1 MLSGSYAYGSC
12 SVAAPANCAAPGGGT
27 INHGTSG
34 TFYAASTVPF
44 GSSCVSQA
52 RTCSNGSLSG
62 TYTATSCSVTP
73 AASCTLPGGGTLA
86 HGASA
91 DFYQTA
97 TVPYGT
103 ACSTVKQSRTC
114 SNGSLSGSYTNASCA
129 TAAPANCTA
138 PGGATINHGSSDTFY
153 AASTVP
159 FGSSCSSET
168 RACTNGVLSGSNTA
182 TSCSVTPAANC
193 STPTGGTLNHGQS
206 GIFYTES
213 VVPFGSS
220 CSGETRT
227 CSNGV
232 LSGSNTKGSCA
243 VTPAAS
249 CALPGGGS
257 LAHDAAATFF
267 ETDSVPFGSSCV
279 SQSRSCND
287 GALSGSYTHATC
299 APEAPASC
307 IGPDGATIAHNALAT
322 YFASASVPYGG
333 TCSSEKRACFNGTLS
348 GSNTHPACSV
358 TEGAQCNL
366 PDGGKLASGASKDFY
381 KTATVGKGVSC
392 DTVKETRSCENGTLS
407 GYAMLPSCSPRS
419 TPGRAGAVES
429 SACANIGAVVS
440 KACDTAI
447 TGKKSAV
454 LKTQDVKNHYVRIIR
469 E

>member
-1 MLSGSYAYGSC
+1 MAETYASLSAMLAVLVDRDPVQDTDFASALPSLFERAERRI
-12 SVAAPANCAAPGGGT
+12 VRDLNLAPATQLTQGT
-27 INHGTSG
+27 IVGNLGFSEIA
-34 TFYAASTVPF
+34 FPKPVF
-44 GSSCVSQA
+44 
-52 RTCSNGSLSG
+52 
-62 TYTATSCSVTP
+62 
-73 AASCTLPGGGTLA
+73 
-86 HGASA
+86 HGA
-91 DFYQTA
+91 T
-97 TVPYGT
+97 
-103 ACSTVKQSRTC
+103 
-114 SNGSLSGSYTNASCA
+114 L
-129 TAAPANCTA
+129 
-138 PGGATINHGSSDTFY
+138 Y
-153 AASTVP
+153 A
-159 FGSSCSSET
+159 
-168 RACTNGVLSGSNTA
+168 
-182 TSCSVTPAANC
+182 
-193 STPTGGTLNHGQS
+193 
-206 GIFYTES
+206 ES

-232 LSGSNTKGSCA
+232 LSGSNTKGSCS

-407 GYAMLPSCSPRS
+407 GYAMFPSCSPRS

-454 LKTQDVKNHYVRIIR
+454 LKTQDVKNHYVRIIK